1 MVTLACPE
9 KYVGEGMTLWDHGW
23 GSADH
28 INIIKIIRGKEH
40 INIPEGDVKTR
51 GGDLL
56 VAMGSR
62 RDLENFCFKQTVDG
76 VRPQKGSRLQ
86 TLKEYIENQEG
97 IPQTRQLLCCGVSLG
112 KDLPQQGRSIRDS
125 GIKEEWS
132 AFLIGLERDLLP
144 IPNPDR
150 SMTLRA
156 GDLLWVMGS
165 QEMAGKLVR
174 LGLLD

>member
-1 MVTLACPE
+1 
-9 KYVGEGMTLWDHGW
+9 
-23 GSADH
+23 
-28 INIIKIIRGKEH
+28 
-40 INIPEGDVKTR
+40 
-51 GGDLL
+51 
-56 VAMGSR
+56 MGSR
-62 RDLENFCFKQTVDG
+62 KDLEHFCFKQAVYD
-76 VRPQKGSRLQ
+76 VRPIKGARLR
-86 TLKEYIENQEG
+86 TLKEYIEGQEG
-97 IPQTRQLLCCGVSLG
+97 IPETRQLLCCGVHLN
-112 KDLPQQGRSIRDS
+112 KDLPQQGKSIRDS

-150 SMTLRA
+150 SMTLRT